1 MTTSRFARTT
11 SKIDK
16 PTRGRSDVEQTPI
29 SIRSSIPLSPSFEE
43 RIRTQ
48 LASQVGHGAG
58 LIERGTVRFEDL
70 NGPKGGVDTI
80 CRIKLVVSGRPSV
93 IAEKRDT
100 SVGRAFAKAV
110 RAVGTAVGRSRGK
123 HGLRSTRRVSAH
135 APQATRSPPIDDG
148 ELIGRRVG
156 RGPDALARA
165 LERPEKLDRS
175 AYVDT
180 SAPGVSASD
189 RRAGGF
195 STARRNTRARP
206 SRSHSTLEDSR
217 TRPSRKSTR
226 RSANRSKPSGTLE
239 RAVAASMTSPRKRHR
254 TSTSR
259 SRRRAANQRT

>member
-16 PTRGRSDVEQTPI
+16 PTRGSSDVDQTPI
-29 SIRSSIPLSPSFEE
+29 SIRSSIPLSPRFED
-43 RIRTQ
+43 RIRAQ

-80 CRIKLVVSGRPSV
+80 CRIKVVVSGRPSV
-93 IAEKRDT
+93 VAEKRDT

-110 RAVGTAVGRSRGK
+110 RAVGTAIDRSRNK
-123 HGLRSTRRVSAH
+123 HDLRARGRVSTRTPSVA
-135 APQATRSPPIDDG
+135 RSPDIDDG
-148 ELIGRRVG
+148 EIIGRRVG
-156 RGPDALARA
+156 RGSDALARA
-165 LERPEKLDRS
+165 LERPEKQNRS

-195 STARRNTRARP
+195 STARRNTLARP

-226 RSANRSKPSGTLE
+226 RSANRSKPSGRLE
-239 RAVAASMTSPRKRHR
+239 RAVAAATTTPRARATR
-254 TSTSR
+254 R
-259 SRRRAANQRT
+259 S